1 MRTTRR
7 ATLVAAVGLAT
18 LSGCGI
24 LQGSGTGERNDDPD
38 QSAGTGT
45 SPSTEPETGDTATET
60 TSTPEETPSDGSD
73 VTTGVTL
80 DHAVDV
86 LVYEHDGAFRAVSN
100 DEIIASHPDDLGRV
114 INDAQSEL
122 SEGYILVA
130 TDGSSS
136 TEISHGDDITIGSI
150 DRRTKLV
157 PAEDTDG
164 SFKMYLASNGLD
176 DGRFESV
183 CVDMENRSGP
193 AVQSGGFTDVDFDD
207 LLVRNTG
214 GYEGHGLALVGGRQ
228 ADVRDCRFTGISGDA
243 LRVADSSDVSVRNW
257 SRSVRSTGSTPA
269 TRRDSSF
276 TAFGRGSPSSTA
288 SRCTTTP
295 KTGK

>member
-1 MRTTRR
+1 
-7 ATLVAAVGLAT
+7 
-18 LSGCGI
+18 
-24 LQGSGTGERNDDPD
+24 
-38 QSAGTGT
+38 
-45 SPSTEPETGDTATET
+45 
-60 TSTPEETPSDGSD
+60 
-73 VTTGVTL
+73 
-80 DHAVDV
+80 
-86 LVYEHDGAFRAVSN
+86 
-100 DEIIASHPDDLGRV
+100 
-114 INDAQSEL
+114 
-122 SEGYILVA
+122 
-130 TDGSSS
+130 
-136 TEISHGDDITIGSI
+136 
-150 DRRTKLV
+150 
-157 PAEDTDG
+157 
-164 SFKMYLASNGLD
+164 MYLASNGLD

-193 AVQSGGFTDVDFDD
+193 AVQSEGFTDVDFDD

-257 SRSVRSTGSTPA
+257 SRSVRSTGSKPA

-276 TAFGRGSPSSTA
+276 AAFGRGSPSSTA

>member
-130 TDGSSS
+130 TDGPSS

-183 CVDMENRSGP
+183 CVDMENR
-193 AVQSGGFTDVDFDD
+193 
-207 LLVRNTG
+207 TG
-214 GYEGHGLALVGGRQ
+214 RSVGGVHR
-228 ADVRDCRFTGISGDA
+228 RRF
-243 LRVADSSDVSVRNW
+243 
-257 SRSVRSTGSTPA
+257 
-269 TRRDSSF
+269 RRP
-276 TAFGRGSPSSTA
+276 T
-288 SRCTTTP
+288 CT
-295 KTGK
+295 